1 MAVGPARRA
10 GPLTLAAIDAGS
22 NAIRLVIV
30 RADRRGRL
38 RRLVRERVPVR
49 LGHNVFT
56 GGRFSPETINRA
68 VATFQ
73 HFRDRMDHYGVSHYR
88 AVATSATREARNR
101 ARLLRRIRREAGLR
115 LEVIDGAEE
124 ARLVRSAVLGALRRN
139 AAPRLICDLGGGS
152 LELSLMKNRSVE
164 KSVVLPVGTVRLLET
179 FRLED
184 EMDEDEVE
192 QVRNYVRTMLESFL
206 PGRPR
211 LNGALAVACGGN
223 AEALA
228 RIAPGAR
235 VAGMPSISLRLLKD
249 RMWQILSLDV
259 RRRMKLFDVRRD
271 RAEVMGIA
279 AVVFNTLGRWL
290 KLDALVVPG
299 VGVREGLLADLLRTS
314 RRVRRAA

>member
-1 MAVGPARRA
+1 VAVNRTRQAA
-10 GPLTLAAIDAGS
+10 PLTLAAIDAGS

-30 RADRRGRL
+30 RTDRRGRL

-49 LGHNVFT
+49 LGRNVFT
-56 GGRFSPETINRA
+56 DGRFSPETINRA

-73 HFRDRMDHYGVSHYR
+73 HFRDRMDHFGVSHYR

-101 ARLLRRIRREAGLR
+101 ARLLRRIRREADIR

-124 ARLVRSAVLGALRRN
+124 ARLVRSAVLGALGRRYV
-139 AAPRLICDLGGGS
+139 PRLICDLGGGS
-152 LELSLMKNRSVE
+152 LELSLMKQRAVE

-179 FRLED
+179 FRIED

-192 QVRNYVRTMLESFL
+192 EVRNYVRTMLESFL
-206 PGRPR
+206 PQRPK

-279 AVVFNTLGRWL
+279 ALVFNTLGRWL

-299 VGVREGLLADLLRTS
+299 VGVREGLLDDLVHTARRS
-314 RRVRRAA
+314 RCAA

>member
-1 MAVGPARRA
+1 MAVGPARPA
-10 GPLTLAAIDAGS
+10 APLSLAAIDAGS

-49 LGHNVFT
+49 LGRNVFT
-56 GGRFSPETINRA
+56 DGRFSPETINRA

-73 HFRDRMDHYGVSHYR
+73 HFRDRMDYYGVSHYR

-101 ARLLRRIRREAGLR
+101 ARLLRRIRREAGIR

-124 ARLVRSAVLGALRRN
+124 ARLVRSAVLGALGRRSV
-139 AAPRLICDLGGGS
+139 PRLICDLGGGS

-179 FRLED
+179 FRIED
-184 EMDEDEVE
+184 EMHEDEVE
-192 QVRNYVRTMLESFL
+192 EVRNYVRTMLESFL

-279 AVVFNTLGRWL
+279 ALVFNTLGRWL

-299 VGVREGLLADLLRTS
+299 VGVREGLLADLLRAS
-314 RRVRRAA
+314 RRARRAA

>member
-1 MAVGPARRA
+1 MAVGPTRLAA
-10 GPLTLAAIDAGS
+10 PLTLAAMDAGS
-22 NAIRLVIV
+22 NAIRLLIA

-56 GGRFSPETINRA
+56 SGRFSPETINRA

-73 HFRDRMDHYGVSHYR
+73 HFRDRMDHFGVSFYR

-101 ARLLRRIRREAGLR
+101 ALLLRRIRREAGIR

-124 ARLVRSAVLGALRRN
+124 ARLVRSAVLGALGRRP
-139 AAPRLICDLGGGS
+139 APRLICDLGGGS
-152 LELSLMKNRSVE
+152 LELSLMRNRALE
-164 KSVVLPVGTVRLLET
+164 RSVVLPVGTVRLLET
-179 FRLED
+179 FRIED
-184 EMDEDEVE
+184 QMDEDEVE
-192 QVRNYVRTMLESFL
+192 QVRNYVRTLLESFL

-211 LNGALAVACGGN
+211 LAGALAVACGGN

-228 RIAPGAR
+228 HIAPGAR

-279 AVVFNTLGRWL
+279 ALVFHTLGRWL
-290 KLDALVVPG
+290 HLDALVVPG
-299 VGVREGLLADLLRTS
+299 VGVREGLLADLLRAA
-314 RRVRRAA
+314 RRARRAA